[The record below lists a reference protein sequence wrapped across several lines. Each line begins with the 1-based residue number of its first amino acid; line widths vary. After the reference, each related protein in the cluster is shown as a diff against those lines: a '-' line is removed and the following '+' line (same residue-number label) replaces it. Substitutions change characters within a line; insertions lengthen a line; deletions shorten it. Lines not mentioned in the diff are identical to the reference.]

1 MLSKSLIQFSVDARV
16 CVPFWLFGLRTNCG
30 RGNGRGVMAVTV
42 TSFRRAYIFT
52 VAFSALQQ
60 STVDPPPPLETPG
73 HSQASL
79 AQSLVGTLLL
89 SPGAHKVLFGPSKVY
104 FPSPVEVL

>member
-1 MLSKSLIQFSVDARV
+1 MKI
-16 CVPFWLFGLRTNCG
+16 
-30 RGNGRGVMAVTV
+30 MAA
-42 TSFRRAYIFT
+42 SFKRSGAHT
-52 VAFSALQQ
+52 AAFSAP
-60 STVDPPPPLETPG
+60 DPAAGHHQPTPPLETPG

-89 SPGAHKVLFGPSKVY
+89 SPGAHKVLFGPSKVC